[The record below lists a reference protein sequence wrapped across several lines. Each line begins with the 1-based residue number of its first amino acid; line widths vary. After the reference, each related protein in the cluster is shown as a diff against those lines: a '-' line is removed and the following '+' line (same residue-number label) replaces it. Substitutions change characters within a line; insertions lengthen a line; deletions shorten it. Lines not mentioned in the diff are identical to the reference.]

1 MTMDLKRMTEQVC
14 ALCREVGAFI
24 DEQARR
30 FDTAKVEFKG
40 PHDYV
45 SYVDKTSE
53 QRLTEG
59 LSRILPEAGFLAEEG
74 TRKEGERFTWII
86 DPLDGTTN
94 FIHGVPVYAISIAL
108 LDKQAAVAAPSAP
121 LAEGGIVL
129 GVIYHVPMRELFYA
143 CTGEPTRCNGRE
155 ARVSPMASF
164 DNALLATGFPYYDY
178 SRLPAYMKLLEYTML
193 HTAGIRRLGSAALD
207 LAYVACGRCE
217 LFYEYGLRPWDVA
230 AGLFLV
236 QQAGGTVTDFSGGGR
251 YLFDKEIV
259 ATNGPLHAPFLDL
272 LKQHGLD
279 AKA

>member
-14 ALCREVGAFI
+14 DLCREVGAFI

-74 TRKEGERFTWII
+74 TRKEGDRFTWII

-108 LDKQAAVAAPSAP
+108 LDKQASVATPSAP

-164 DNALLATGFPYYDY
+164 DNA
-178 SRLPAYMKLLEYTML
+178 YMKLLDYTML

-259 ATNGPLHAPFLDL
+259 ATNGPLHAPFLNL

-279 AKA
+279 AKV

>member
-1 MTMDLKRMTEQVC
+1 MDLTQMTEQVC

-24 DEQARR
+24 EEQARE

-94 FIHGVPVYAISIAL
+94 FIHQVPVYAISIAL
-108 LDKQAAVAAPSAP
+108 LDKQADAPAGHSPA
-121 LAEGGIVL
+121 LHEGGIVL
-129 GVIYHVPMRELFYA
+129 GVIYHVPMHEMFYA
-143 CTGEPTRCNGRE
+143 CTGQPTYCNGRPV
-155 ARVSPMASF
+155 RVSPMASL
-164 DNALLATGFPYYDY
+164 DNALIATGFPYYDY

-193 HTAGIRRLGSAALD
+193 HTAGVRRLGSAALD

-236 QQAGGTVTDFSGGGR
+236 QQAGGTVTDFSGGNR

-259 ATNGPLHAPFLDL
+259 ATNGPLHTTFLNL
-272 LKQHGLD
+272 LADHGL
-279 AKA
+279 KG

>member
-1 MTMDLKRMTEQVC
+1 MFEPPTRKAADAARKGPSHSPATRIRARHCKVSTFRFIFRNFATAKREDNPTKTIFMDLKRMTEQVC
-14 ALCREVGAFI
+14 ELCHEVGAFI
-24 DEQARR
+24 DEQARL

-108 LDKQAAVAAPSAP
+108 LDKQAAVQGPSAP

-129 GVIYHVPMRELFYA
+129 GVIYHVSMREMFYA

-155 ARVSPMASF
+155 ARVSPMNSF
-164 DNALLATGFPYYDY
+164 DNVLLATGFPYYD
-178 SRLPAYMKLLEYTML
+178 
-193 HTAGIRRLGSAALD
+193 
-207 LAYVACGRCE
+207 
-217 LFYEYGLRPWDVA
+217 
-230 AGLFLV
+230 
-236 QQAGGTVTDFSGGGR
+236 
-251 YLFDKEIV
+251 
-259 ATNGPLHAPFLDL
+259 
-272 LKQHGLD
+272 
-279 AKA
+279 

>member
-1 MTMDLKRMTEQVC
+1 MDLKRMTEQVC
-14 ALCREVGAFI
+14 ALCRETGAFI
-24 DEQARR
+24 DEQARL

-53 QRLTEG
+53 KRLTEG

-74 TRKEGERFTWII
+74 TRKEGGRFTWII

-108 LDKQAAVAAPSAP
+108 LDREAAAPAGPSP
-121 LAEGGIVL
+121 VLAEGGVVL
-129 GVIYHVPMRELFYA
+129 GVVYHVPMREMFSA
-143 CTGEPTRCNGRE
+143 CAGEPTCCNGQPV
-155 ARVSPMASF
+155 RVSPMTSL
-164 DNALLATGFPYYDY
+164 DNALIATGFPYYDY

-193 HTAGIRRLGSAALD
+193 HTAGVRRLGSAALD
-207 LAYVACGRCE
+207 LAYVAAGRCE

-236 QQAGGTVTDFSGGGR
+236 QQAGGTVSDFSGSNR

-259 ATNGPLHAPFLDL
+259 ATNGPLHATFLDL
-272 LKQHGLD
+272 LKQHGL
-279 AKA
+279 A